1 MKLIALNE
9 FDYQGVRVKPGV
21 FDGSEAE
28 MISMSHYGKVR
39 PATSTEIQ
47 ESGKYET
54 AAAKHPGK
62 EKAAKR

>member
-28 MISMSHYGKVR
+28 MLSMSHFGKIR
-39 PATSTEIQ
+39 PATSIEIE
-47 ESGKYET
+47 ESQIRC
-54 AAAKHPGK
+54 AVIPDNRQ
-62 EKAAKR
+62 KAQRKR

>member
-28 MISMSHYGKVR
+28 MLSMSHFGKVR
-39 PATSTEIQ
+39 PATSIEIE
-47 ESGKYET
+47 ESQIEC
-54 AAAKHPGK
+54 AVIPDNRQ
-62 EKAAKR
+62 KAQKKR